1 MRTVSEDR
9 HSETASPN
17 RGSVQFEDEKSL
29 QEVSGGVKFRHPEGK
44 HASDRGNVD
53 QWEAARIDTAWSS
66 SRVTTGMMLCAATC
80 DFSSFS
86 RFPAITGAYVTLT
99 CPLVCLPPRPLARRL
114 ALRHDKTRLIG
125 RSGVEYG

>member
-53 QWEAARIDTAWSS
+53 QWEA
-66 SRVTTGMMLCAATC
+66 